1 MSKCDILDLTTVP
14 REEGFKMKRYDINI
28 RNTYRINEHEE
39 IHMIEDILSSVFN
52 ELIDQGLDPETFEDG
67 LVITKEMIFGE

>member
-1 MSKCDILDLTTVP
+1 MQ
-14 REEGFKMKRYDINI
+14 RYNINI
-28 RNTYRINEHEE
+28 KNTYHIDEHEE

-67 LVITKEMIFGE
+67 LIITKEMIFG